1 MTINIKDFSKQYKK
15 EYEFLYDNR
24 DHIAGYTEAVEAFDS
39 FIKTASGAALVGEFA
54 RFRGDLLTSDRE
66 AAAFMFAL
74 DSMTA

>member
-1 MTINIKDFSKQYKK
+1 MTINIKDFSRQYKK
-15 EYEFLYDNR
+15 EYTFLYDHKDN
-24 DHIAGYTEAVEAFDS
+24 IAGYTEAVEAFDS